1 MWHHVTKYGHTSHRL
16 WTFTYHCHCQ
26 HKVDQLLKIG
36 QRFLRGQAKSALW
49 NRLLRPGALEMENHG
64 PNIQL
69 NLDDDTTCGQG
80 QVAPFLWGTAVG
92 FQRSC
97 TMADW
102 GMENV
107 HSGYRDYLVA
117 SVQTHNWQKIAHKLP
132 QCRTEFG
139 NHKDGK
145 HMEARPL

>member
-1 MWHHVTKYGHTSHRL
+1 MTKYGHTSHRL

-26 HKVDQLLKIG
+26 HKVDLLLKIG

-80 QVAPFLWGTAVG
+80 QVAPPFFGAQQLVFRAVP
-92 FQRSC
+92 
-97 TMADW
+97 MAD
-102 GMENV
+102 
-107 HSGYRDYLVA
+107 
-117 SVQTHNWQKIAHKLP
+117 
-132 QCRTEFG
+132 
-139 NHKDGK
+139 
-145 HMEARPL
+145 